1 MAFEQPN
8 RAVLF
13 FPYIRLPTIIVPV
26 VLFSHLAALWKLLY
40 ARDL

>member
-13 FPYIRLPTIIVPV
+13 FPFAWLPTVVVPL
-26 VLFSHLAALWKLLY
+26 VLLAHLVTIKRLIKE
-40 ARDL
+40 